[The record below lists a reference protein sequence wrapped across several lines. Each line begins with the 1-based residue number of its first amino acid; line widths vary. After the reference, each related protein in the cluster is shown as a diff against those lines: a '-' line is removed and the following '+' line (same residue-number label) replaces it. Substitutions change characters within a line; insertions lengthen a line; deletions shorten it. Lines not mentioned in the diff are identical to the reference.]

1 IAVHVS
7 EDAGHAAGAVVHAT
21 SVEALPE
28 KQKRRICRIRL
39 FQKLKNLEWL
49 DVFCLPALGSLR
61 HVKLNLLTLLQ
72 TPEPAGLNG
81 REMDKNI
88 FSGLTADKAV
98 ALGIV
103 KPLHCSL
110 FHMDLLLFLFGTYV
124 GGSLRKN
131 LRR

>member
-1 IAVHVS
+1 MRLTA
-7 EDAGHAAGAVVHAT
+7 
-21 SVEALPE
+21 E
-28 KQKRRICRIRL
+28 KQKRRICKIRL
-39 FQKLKNLEWL
+39 FQKLKILEWL

-61 HVKLNLLTLLQ
+61 DVKLNLLTLLQ

-81 REMDKNI
+81 RKMDKNI

-110 FHMDLLLFLFGTYV
+110 FHMDVLVFLFGIYV
-124 GGSLRKN
+124 GGSRRKN